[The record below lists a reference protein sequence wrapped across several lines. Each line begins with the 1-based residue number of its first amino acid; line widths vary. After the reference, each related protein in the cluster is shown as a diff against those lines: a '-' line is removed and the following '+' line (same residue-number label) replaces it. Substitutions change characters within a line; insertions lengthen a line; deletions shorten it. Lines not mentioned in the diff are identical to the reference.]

1 MAVITDRRRN
11 FRTSK
16 NRTKKAPKRW
26 QGLVN
31 DNKLC
36 LILKSRLKCKSWT
49 QLKYHGSMY
58 MVALIFQRRDTV
70 FLNDLPITRVCIKG
84 FISNFDSKCPK
95 QCSIGRTWWLLQYL
109 TFTILFWDQ
118 NSEHW
123 WFSVCFPGS
132 LPLKGRVTCCYV
144 VKYENC
150 ATFMHDKMG
159 MQCKYFII
167 TMCICSFGPSF
178 KYLHSQI
185 IKNIIYTCQ
194 KVFSKTSTFF
204 LSRS

>member
-1 MAVITDRRRN
+1 
-11 FRTSK
+11 
-16 NRTKKAPKRW
+16 
-26 QGLVN
+26 
-31 DNKLC
+31 
-36 LILKSRLKCKSWT
+36 
-49 QLKYHGSMY
+49 

-70 FLNDLPITRVCIKG
+70 FLNDLPITRVCMRG
-84 FISNFDSKCPK
+84 FISKFDSICPK
-95 QCSIGRTWWLLQYL
+95 QCSIGRTWWFLQYL
-109 TFTILFWDQ
+109 TFTMLFWDQ
-118 NSEHW
+118 NNEHW

-194 KVFSKTSTFF
+194 KVFSQTSTFSLAECQKKMHAIYSYF
-204 LSRS
+204 HTSQTPSCCCSSSSPRLQTKPLPLKIIIHAVW